1 MMVSNMKNLILLCVL
16 ILPLRAYSQ
25 NDTTIYFSSLRESV
39 NDKERATYY
48 EVLTRKSENRSEL
61 QSFHKEKKKWVEGS
75 TSIISKLSDTSFM
88 IENPLGKSIRFVET
102 HQGKYFI
109 KEYKDNKLMSEGT
122 CKLVFP
128 LIIDGSWKEYSPN
141 TGRIISDGEFVN
153 NRMISNKF
161 WISSTEYLSDVF
173 GKVDTY
179 PVYGK
184 GDLDLFDYL
193 RDNIQYPS
201 FAKENNITGKV
212 ILRFVVMADGSINGV
227 EVVRAEDPYLAAEA
241 LRVIESMPARWK
253 PGTIGGKMVST
264 AMSIPISFDM
274 K

>member
-1 MMVSNMKNLILLCVL
+1 MVLNMKNLILLCVL

-25 NDTTIYFSSLRESV
+25 NDTSIYFSSLGESI
-39 NDKERATYY
+39 NDKQRATYY

-61 QSFHKEKKKWVEGS
+61 QSFHKDQKKWVEGN

-102 HQGKYFI
+102 HQEKYFI
-109 KEYKDNKLMSEGT
+109 KEYKDNKLVSEGT

-128 LIIDGSWKEYSPN
+128 LIIDGSWKIYSVN
-141 TGRIISDGEFVN
+141 TGRIKSDSEFVN

-161 WISSTEYLSDVF
+161 WISSTEYLTDVF
-173 GKVDTY
+173 SKVDTY
-179 PVYGK
+179 PIYGK
-184 GDLDLFDYL
+184 GDSDLFVYI
-193 RDNIQYPS
+193 RDNIQYPA
-201 FAKENNITGKV
+201 FAKENKITGKV
-212 ILRFVVMADGSINGV
+212 ILIFVVMTDGSINGV
-227 EVVRAEDPYLAAEA
+227 EVVRAADPYLAAEA

-253 PGTIGGKMVST
+253 PGTIEGKKVNA